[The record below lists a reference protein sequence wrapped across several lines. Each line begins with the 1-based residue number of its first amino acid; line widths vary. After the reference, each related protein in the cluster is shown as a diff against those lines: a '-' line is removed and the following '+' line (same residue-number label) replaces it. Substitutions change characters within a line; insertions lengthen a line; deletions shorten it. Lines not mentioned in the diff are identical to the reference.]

1 MGHLFLWRTIRRR
14 RYYQDGADEAG
25 VEEDTLRRES
35 LEWKQALMALTALVA
50 ISQFAAATQKPAT
63 PAQSAT
69 STAQIASGQLPKIW
83 HSEASHKD
91 FRVEIKGDVFHA
103 DWINLPAPAAK
114 DGASMQIECRRT
126 GAKWVGSATVYQGF
140 ADSSATAGKDTKKMC
155 HLTARFEVDS
165 ITPEKITFHS
175 EALRGFD
182 YSKCQILKTA
192 WEEFTWI
199 PKK

>member
-1 MGHLFLWRTIRRR
+1 
-14 RYYQDGADEAG
+14 
-25 VEEDTLRRES
+25 
-35 LEWKQALMALTALVA
+35 MALFV
-50 ISQFAAATQKPAT
+50 ISQFTPAAQKPAS
-63 PAQSAT
+63 PAQ
-69 STAQIASGQLPKIW
+69 TAKAASKPASSQLPKIW

-126 GAKWVGSATVYQGF
+126 GTKWVGSATVYQGF
-140 ADSSATAGKDTKKMC
+140 GDPSATTGKDTKKMC

-192 WEEFTWI
+192 WEEFTWV